1 MSLDPIKPTFNNRN
15 TSGQRNVK
23 TRQRNGSG
31 FSAHSNAQIRPVFF
45 LLSPIK
51 NDYEY
56 ILGQQQDTGLNLLFS
71 SQKDFFTK
79 ICDFM
84 NIPREDRPRLV
95 KKVINDK
102 KTDAMYQPHNHS
114 IVLNTAS
121 RKNMLKLLAHELAH
135 ARAQLLRKRLMPY
148 ESAELFKKQTLH
160 FIKAGE
166 DFCLGSLGWIQ
177 QPKMTPQEREIFAKF
192 AEKYLLTGKKI
203 SRRQAASLLGNEPCK
218 ITNSLIDYAVTINRT
233 NREENACISYFWP
246 PKRETDILRKLQ
258 SYIAQIN
265 ERSSKE
271 GVVSV
276 LSPEI
281 GLPPVLQKRLY
292 GNTLKQAIFLL
303 FGSEVLY
310 SGSPEEA
317 WAFKVGARTQK
328 KFFKSLVENLKNGDD
343 WTKASVIKII
353 LANKD
358 NLNSLWFEE
367 EINPNNI
374 LKKLLDSGKF
384 DKQQLLLMF
393 AKAQIQKLNYDLR
406 MFNNN
411 RALVRLFHNKELN
424 EEAIKDIRFKIRQ
437 ENPIFLGNEKNK
449 NLCSV
454 LNTNTQLFDEMDQF
468 ARKWASE
475 LDYFRRRL
483 HKKTTQVRGT
493 VKRNKT

>member
-1 MSLDPIKPTFNNRN
+1 MSLDPIKPTFNSRN
-15 TSGQRNVK
+15 TSRQRNVK

-31 FSAHSNAQIRPVFF
+31 FSSRHSTHLQPVFF

-51 NDYEY
+51 NDYES
-56 ILGQQQDTGLNLLFS
+56 ILTHQQSAGLNLLFS
-71 SQKDFFTK
+71 SQKDFFVK
-79 ICDFM
+79 ICDFIG
-84 NIPREDRPRLV
+84 IPQKERPRFV
-95 KKVINDK
+95 KKVLDDK
-102 KTDAMYQPHNHS
+102 KTDGMYQPHNHS
-114 IVLNTAS
+114 IVLNAAS
-121 RKNMLKLLAHELAH
+121 RKNLLKLLTHELAH
-135 ARAQLLRKRLMPY
+135 AKAQLLRKRLTPF

-160 FIKAGE
+160 FIKEGE
-166 DFCLGSLGWIQ
+166 DFCLGTLGWIQ

-192 AEKYLLTGKKI
+192 AEKYLLAGKKI

-218 ITNSLIDYAVTINRT
+218 ITNSLIDYAVTINKT

-246 PKRETDILRKLQ
+246 PKQETDILRKLQ

-303 FGSEVLY
+303 FGSDVLY
-310 SGSPEEA
+310 AGSPEEA

-328 KFFKSLVENLKNGDD
+328 KFFKSLVENLENGDD

-367 EINPNNI
+367 EINPHNI

-384 DKQQLLLMF
+384 DKQQLLLRF

-406 MFNNN
+406 MFNIN
-411 RALVRLFHNKELN
+411 RALVRLFHNKELK
-424 EEAIKDIRFKIRQ
+424 EEAIKDLGFKIKH
-437 ENPIFLGNEKNK
+437 ENPFFLGNEKNK

-454 LNTNTQLFDEMDQF
+454 LNANTQLFDEMDQF

-475 LDYFRRRL
+475 LDYLKKRL
-483 HKKTTQVRGT
+483 HKKTTSAQAT